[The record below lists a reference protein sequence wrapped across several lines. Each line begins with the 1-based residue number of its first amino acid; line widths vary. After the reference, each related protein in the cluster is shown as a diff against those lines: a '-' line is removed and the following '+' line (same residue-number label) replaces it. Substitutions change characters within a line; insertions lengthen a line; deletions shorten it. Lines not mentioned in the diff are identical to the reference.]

1 MGARGTGAWGS
12 VRHCDAH
19 HMKITVVYGNRFT
32 RINKKTLKT
41 KSQNYLDPSLR
52 KP

>member
-1 MGARGTGAWGS
+1 MGARGTGEMGAWRS

-32 RINKKTLKT
+32 RIKK
-41 KSQNYLDPSLR
+41 NN
-52 KP
+52 